1 MNAIKRDKT
10 LSKKKPEKTPIHAK
24 AQTTAPSI
32 TPENAPKI
40 PLKTPLL
47 MPLIGANPPPNDN
60 IPTPLEKEEKTQEI
74 SENKEKLKNLI
85 TALKAHKMP
94 KLAIRQAR
102 IKALP
107 LKRRSSI
114 SPNN

>member
-1 MNAIKRDKT
+1 
-10 LSKKKPEKTPIHAK
+10 
-24 AQTTAPSI
+24 
-32 TPENAPKI
+32 
-40 PLKTPLL
+40 
-47 MPLIGANPPPNDN
+47 MPLIGANPPPNN
-60 IPTPLEKEEKTQEI
+60 NAPTPLEKEEKTKEI
-74 SENKEKLKNLI
+74 SDNKEKPKKPI
-85 TALKAHKMP
+85 AALKAHKTP